1 MELLICL
8 MRAWIEHL
16 AQISKKQKLFA
27 VFDIPKG
34 SSIQYRHTKT
44 LALVFGSN
52 THIYWGNGDVI
63 VGEDD
68 LQI

>member
-1 MELLICL
+1 MLQVYI
-8 MRAWIEHL
+8 
-16 AQISKKQKLFA
+16 A
-27 VFDIPKG
+27 VLDIPKG
-34 SSIQYRHTKT
+34 SGIQYRHTKT